1 MGLVLDVFQ
10 NDGKKKFK
18 GFVPDFDNAKVD
30 EKSEGIYT
38 EINKKLAE
46 SDELISHLNS
56 WTSSQDSIRKVMKN
70 PTAANTHSLFEEI
83 LKNVDKIK
91 LFYNYCNN
99 DLVKLFQLLRKEIE
113 EVEEQKMDESE
124 TLRRQEAWAKQL
136 AHLIGFAVQWD
147 QCKMQKPSLLND
159 FSYYKRNLTKHANDF
174 NLERDVEE
182 RLAGTISFWLA
193 ESMPMC
199 KTLGESL
206 RDPKSRKLL
215 KDISELCCN
224 LVRKKKFAGQTAAI
238 RNEMLCVRCAVGCI
252 VLYDRAAG
260 GSGAFGSKSFKTK
273 QICSVLCSFPTQANN
288 AKEICESLKSV
299 IRYGCQSYGQYASK
313 IERRYIGDT

>member
-10 NDGKKKFK
+10 KEGKKKFR

-46 SDELISHLNS
+46 SDELISNLNN
-56 WTSSQDSIRKVMKN
+56 WTSSQDSIREVMKN
-70 PTAANTHSLFEEI
+70 PTVANTHALFEEV

-91 LFYNYCNN
+91 VFYNYSNN

-113 EVEEQKMDESE
+113 EVEEEKMDESE
-124 TLRRQEAWAKQL
+124 KLRRQEAWAKQL
-136 AHLIGFAVQWD
+136 AHLIGFVVHWD

-159 FSYYKRNLTKHANDF
+159 FSYYKRNLAKHANDF
-174 NLERDVEE
+174 NLERDVEQT
-182 RLAGTISFWLA
+182 LAGNISFWLA

-206 RDPKSRKLL
+206 KDAKSRKLL
-215 KDISELCCN
+215 KDICELCCN
-224 LVRKKKFAGQTAAI
+224 LVKNKKFAGQTAI
-238 RNEMLCVRCAVGCI
+238 SNEMLCVRCAVGCV

-273 QICSVLCSFPTQANN
+273 EVCSVLSTFPTQANN
-288 AKEICESLKSV
+288 AKEVCENLKSV

-313 IERRYIGDT
+313 IERRHIGDM